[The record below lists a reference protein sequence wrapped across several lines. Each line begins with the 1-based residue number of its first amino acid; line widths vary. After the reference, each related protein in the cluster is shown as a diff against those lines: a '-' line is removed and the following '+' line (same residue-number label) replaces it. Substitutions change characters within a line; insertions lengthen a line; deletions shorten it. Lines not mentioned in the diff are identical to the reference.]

1 MQDCSKCFS
10 IVHGEE
16 NLGKILIFCL
26 LFVLEILK
34 MVFTPRKLILMAQND
49 FVFVM
54 HIPCHVILKYDSLSH
69 EFSMS
74 GIFSP
79 PYSIWPF
86 MCPLHVQ
93 ILPFF

>member
-49 FVFVM
+49 FVLVISCQILEKSVLRGAMFSRV
-54 HIPCHVILKYDSLSH
+54 HIPADHAEEPNLVFHAPVLS
-69 EFSMS
+69 
-74 GIFSP
+74 
-79 PYSIWPF
+79 
-86 MCPLHVQ
+86 V
-93 ILPFF
+93 